1 MSESIQQAIVRAVSA
16 WPGVTAGPHRFGGV
30 ELKLG
35 RRELGHV
42 HGNRLADLPFPLLIR
57 EQLVAA
63 GKAEPH
69 HIFPESGW
77 VSYYMR
83 DESDIAPVV
92 ALFRLNYDRP
102 WVEGRTQAPPL
113 TLYAK

>member
-1 MSESIQQAIVRAVSA
+1 VSESIQQAIVRAVSA

-57 EQLVAA
+57 
-63 GKAEPH
+63 
-69 HIFPESGW
+69 W

-113 TLYAK
+113 SLHAK